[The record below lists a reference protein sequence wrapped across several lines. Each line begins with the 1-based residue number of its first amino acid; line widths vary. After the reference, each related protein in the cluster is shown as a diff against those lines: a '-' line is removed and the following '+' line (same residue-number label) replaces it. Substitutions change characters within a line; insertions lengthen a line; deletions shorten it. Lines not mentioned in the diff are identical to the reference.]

1 LHDGFAAR
9 AGFARLY
16 DAIYNKSVWNIF
28 QFLGHIFA
36 QRFEM
41 TIAAAT
47 IIARRQHFVM
57 PIPMVRQWLAAV
69 LAGCFGFDDRF
80 GVILGRFTDLFIF
93 LEKPGSADP
102 VLPTSTQIDGG
113 CVHEVG
119 AEAAR
124 PSS

>member
-1 LHDGFAAR
+1 MRCDAVSVDYAERINRSIPR
-9 AGFARLY
+9 A
-16 DAIYNKSVWNIF
+16 I
-28 QFLGHIFA
+28 
-36 QRFEM
+36 
-41 TIAAAT
+41 
-47 IIARRQHFVM
+47 
-57 PIPMVRQWLAAV
+57 
-69 LAGCFGFDDRF
+69 C
-80 GVILGRFTDLFIF
+80 VILGRFTDLFIF